1 MICIHL
7 VSPRNVR
14 VQGRRAPGDEEDPL
28 ESLAV
33 CREPVLAGKG
43 SVVVSLLS
51 RVRQPGRIEF
61 PLSLGGTGHVVP
73 EVPPG

>member
-7 VSPRNVR
+7 VSPCYFR

-28 ESLAV
+28 ESWVV

-43 SVVVSLLS
+43 SVVVSLLGQ
-51 RVRQPGRIEF
+51 VRQPGQIEF
-61 PLSLGGTGHVVP
+61 PLYLGETGHVVP
-73 EVPPG
+73 VAPPG